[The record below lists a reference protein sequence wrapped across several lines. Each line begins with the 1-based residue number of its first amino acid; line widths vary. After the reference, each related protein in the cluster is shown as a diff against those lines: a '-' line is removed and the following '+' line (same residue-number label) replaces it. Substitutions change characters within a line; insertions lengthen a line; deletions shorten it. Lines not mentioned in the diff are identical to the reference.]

1 MADTQDSAR
10 RQAVM
15 LVVTACFLLAGMDA
29 LGKQLVQH
37 LPAAQVVWARYTFHT
52 LLVGLLFGIWH
63 RGGGFLRPQRFW
75 LQLLRG
81 LCLLGVTF
89 GMYLALR
96 TVSLGEA
103 TAIMFL
109 APILVTLLAAWLLR
123 EPIRPVHLAA
133 LALGFTGVTIILHPG
148 MGIFQPA
155 LLLPLGS
162 AVLLAVYFI
171 LTRHLRGK
179 DSAPTTLFHTTV
191 AGSIVLSIA
200 APLFWV
206 APTPHEWPLLV
217 LMGGL
222 GATGHLLLIRAF
234 HLCQASRLSPW
245 LNMQILAAALYSAAL
260 FGDALSLPFAIG
272 AILIVLGGI
281 LVWRTQERHESTSD
295 TDRP

>member
-1 MADTQDSAR
+1 MADTEHSAR
-10 RQAVM
+10 KHAVI
-15 LVVTACFLLAGMDA
+15 LVVIACFVLAGMDA
-29 LGKQLVQH
+29 LGKHLVQH
-37 LPAAQVVWARYTFHT
+37 LPPAQVVWARYTFHT
-52 LLVGLLFGIWH
+52 LLVALIFGVWH
-63 RGGGFLRPQRFW
+63 RGRFLRPQRFW

-81 LCLLGVTF
+81 LCLLGVTL

-123 EPIRPVHLAA
+123 EPIRPLHF
-133 LALGFTGVTIILHPG
+133 LALGMGFAGVTVILRPG
-148 MGIFQPA
+148 MGGFQPA

-162 AVLLAVYFI
+162 AVLLSVYFI

-179 DSAPTTLFHTTV
+179 DSALTTLFHTTV
-191 AGSIVLSIA
+191 AGSAGLSIA

-206 APTPHEWPLLV
+206 APTMGEWPLLV

-222 GATGHLLLIRAF
+222 GASGHLLLIRAF
-234 HLCQASRLSPW
+234 HLAQASNLSPW
-245 LNMQILAAALYSAAL
+245 LNMQILAAALYSSLL

-272 AILIVLGGI
+272 AALIVLGGT
-281 LVWRTQERHESTSD
+281 LVWRTQERRESTSD
-295 TDRP
+295 QPRP